1 MRVAILVIAVALF
14 LFDWGGRRVPSTTT
28 FPARTEIQPSSI
40 NPEPAAT
47 STAKVDFDT
56 QVKPILKSKC
66 MPCHFPGG
74 TMYTQLPFD
83 RPETVR
89 KLGTKLFSRIQDE
102 AHRKLIR
109 DFLEQQP

>member
-14 LFDWGGRRVPSTTT
+14 LFDWGGRRVHTALTAPG
-28 FPARTEIQPSSI
+28 RTEAQPSSM
-40 NPEPAAT
+40 NTEAAGP
-47 STAKVDFDT
+47 STARVDFDT
-56 QVKPILKSKC
+56 QIKPILKSKC

-74 TMYTQLPFD
+74 TMYSQLPFD

-89 KLGTKLFSRIQDE
+89 KLGTKLFSRIHDE
-102 AHRKLIR
+102 AHRQLIR